1 MKGRAFSDTP
11 PHPNP
16 SPSRGGASTTHH
28 IFTSVRYRAPMS
40 SMGRIK
46 APTDRRGAARVSLA
60 AVPASPQ
67 VRVIA
72 RLAATAVEALGPEW
86 NQLAAEA
93 SEPNVFAE
101 HWFVAAAL
109 STLPAGADVRL
120 LEVRRG
126 DRLIGLLL
134 VEVALFYARLP
145 VRFTRNWCHDQ
156 AFLGTPLVAAGEESA
171 FWTAALAALDA
182 ANWAPN
188 FLHLRRIGE
197 GGPIHRGLAGAAL
210 VHRYMRAFLRSDLDP
225 AAYYAHAVRQKKRK
239 ELRRLRNRLAE
250 LGTLESRILDD
261 RAELEAWCNAFLALE
276 QAGWKGREGTA
287 LACNQ
292 AGAQFFHEALAG
304 AWDAGRL
311 QFRRL
316 DLDGRPLA
324 MLVNFLDP
332 PGGFSFKTAFDEA
345 YAQYSP
351 GVLLQIDNLDILERP
366 DIAWMDSCAMQD
378 HPMIDSLWTE
388 RRAIVR
394 VTVPLA
400 GARRRI
406 VHAICRAVEGSWRAL
421 KGRKL

>member
-1 MKGRAFSDTP
+1 
-11 PHPNP
+11 
-16 SPSRGGASTTHH
+16 
-28 IFTSVRYRAPMS
+28 
-40 SMGRIK
+40 MGRIK
-46 APTDRRGAARVSLA
+46 APTDRRGASRVALA
-60 AVPASPQ
+60 AVPASPE
-67 VRVIA
+67 VRVIVSPAA
-72 RLAATAVEALGPEW
+72 RAVDALAPEW
-86 NQLAAEA
+86 AQLAAEA
-93 SEPNVFAE
+93 SEPNAFAE

-109 STLPAGADVRL
+109 RTLPADAEVRL

-126 DRLIGLLL
+126 GRLIGLLA
-134 VEVALFYARLP
+134 VEVARFYARLP
-145 VRFTRNWCHDQ
+145 VRFVRNWCHDQ

-182 ANWAPN
+182 ADWAPN
-188 FLHLRRIGE
+188 FLHLRRMGE
-197 GGPIHRGLAGAAL
+197 GGPVLRGLAGAEM
-210 VHRYMRAFLRSDLDP
+210 VHRYFRAFLRSDLAP
-225 AAYYAHAVRQKKRK
+225 TAYYGHAVRQKKRK

-250 LGTLESRILDD
+250 LGRLESRILDD
-261 RAELEAWCNAFLALE
+261 RAALDGWCAAFLALE

-287 LACNQ
+287 LASHE

-304 AWDAGRL
+304 AWEAGRL

-316 DLDGRPLA
+316 DLDGRPIA

-332 PGGFSFKTAFDEA
+332 PGGFSFKTAFDED
-345 YAQYSP
+345 YAQFSP
-351 GVLLQIDNLDILERP
+351 GVLLQVDNLDILDRA

-406 VHAICRAVEGSWRAL
+406 VHAFCRAVEGAWRAL